1 MKRSQTVRGITFRYD
16 VIGGH
21 IVMLE
26 EEKLMRWFRSLRKLG
41 IKTEVVSRTPKPGSA
56 AALRSP
62 GKAVRR
68 G

>member
-1 MKRSQTVRGITFRYD
+1 
-16 VIGGH
+16 
-21 IVMLE
+21 MLE